1 MINTSIA
8 GTTSNGHRDVIGLP
22 CLPAASQI
30 SKEKEVT
37 GIIADNQIIVLI
49 FQTNRRLDIY
59 K

>member
-1 MINTSIA
+1 MVNTSIA
-8 GTTSNGHRDVIGLP
+8 GTFPNGYRDVIGLP
-22 CLPAASQI
+22 CLPAASRI

-37 GIIADNQIIVLI
+37 RIIADNQIIVLI